1 MTAGD
6 RVQSYLDREIMVT
19 TKTNTAITKG
29 DVLCYDTDGYAGAT
43 IALWC
48 ANKVWPLV
56 VALETKAAVAATQY
70 SIHALRR
77 GVVEINALA
86 TVPITKNML
95 VQISTTA
102 GKIGKMCPLA
112 TWTSDALLV
121 VGEAHA
127 AKASLGTTCVVVFD
141 PKL

>member
-6 RVQSYLDREIMVT
+6 RVQSYLDREIIVT
-19 TKTNTAITKG
+19 RKTATAITKG
-29 DVLCYDTDGYAGAT
+29 DVLCYDTSGYAAAT

-56 VALETKAAVAATQY
+56 VALETVAAAASATTL
-70 SIHALRR
+70 HALRR

-86 TVPITKNML
+86 TVPIEKNML
-95 VQISTTA
+95 VQLSTTA

-112 TWTSDALLV
+112 TWTSDAYLV

-127 AKASLGTTCVVVFD
+127 AKASLGTTCVVVFN